1 MLPKINGKSFLEC
14 TEEDLEVLID
24 NPDFR
29 ENEYIEYKQGFS
41 FLDEPKGKNRN
52 EKIAEFKNDVCAFAN
67 AEGGYLIFG
76 ISDENGC
83 ANKII
88 GVDIPENNTDKFEL
102 DRRNNLAAISPK
114 IPYMSYHFV
123 GLKNEKFVVIIYVKH
138 DNFAPYVH
146 IQDEKNYKIYKR
158 IGNGKK
164 TMTYTELKNMF
175 NQSLSLDNE
184 IYNYRKERIDYY
196 NSQNKIDENEHSR
209 FMLLHIIPETFMD
222 SSYFKN
228 MFILEKTKNINF
240 SSIFSE
246 FGCSS
251 TSIPCV
257 DGLRFIARSQYTPQ
271 SECYVNNNGI
281 VECFLTLTTELHMN
295 DSRYPNGFFPW
306 KYIWE
311 MIADTYSKY
320 VKVFEKIYAGEKVF
334 VCISIVGC
342 KGVTSQSPGLS
353 FRGTVTID
361 RDIVIC
367 APVGIDNLSDGYE
380 SELVLKKLYI
390 EYLLAMGIRGDKYLN
405 EFIEELYGN

>member
-1 MLPKINGKSFLEC
+1 MLPKINNKSFLEC
-14 TEEDLEVLID
+14 TEKDLEVLID

-29 ENEYIEYKQGFS
+29 ENEYIDYKQNFS

-76 ISDENGC
+76 ISDESGC

-102 DRRNNLAAISPK
+102 DRRNNLATINPK
-114 IPYMSYHFV
+114 TPYMSYHFV
-123 GLKNEKFVVIIYVKH
+123 GLKNGKFVVIIYVKH

-158 IGNGKK
+158 VGNGKK
-164 TMTYTELKNMF
+164 VMTYTELKNMF
-175 NQSLSLDNE
+175 NQSLSLDKE
-184 IYNYRKERIDYY
+184 IYNYRKERINYY
-196 NSQNKIDENEHSR
+196 KSQNKIEENEYSH
-209 FMLLHIIPETFMD
+209 FMLLHVIPETFMD
-222 SSYFKN
+222 SSYDNN
-228 MFILEKTKNINF
+228 MFILEKIKGINF
-240 SSIFSE
+240 SSMFSK
-246 FGCSS
+246 FGCNS

-257 DGLRFIARSQYTPQ
+257 DGLRFIAYSQYVPQ

-281 VECFLTLTTELHMN
+281 VECYLPLTTELRMG

-306 KYIWE
+306 AYIWE
-311 MIADTYSKY
+311 MIEDTYSKY
-320 VKVFEKIYAGEKVF
+320 VNIFKKFYVGERVF

-342 KGVTSQSPGLS
+342 KGVTSQSSEFS
-353 FRGTVTID
+353 FCGTVKID

-390 EYLLAMGIRGDKYLN
+390 EYLLAMGIRGDKDLN
-405 EFIEELYGN
+405 EFIKELYGN